1 MKIAVLDDW
10 VECARDCCDWNRLGT
25 NEAGTNIAVDIFHD
39 TISGKTLVERLQPYD
54 IICIM
59 RERTPI
65 DARLMDQLPNLR
77 GIITSGMRN
86 AALDIAAAK
95 TRGIM
100 LSGTESPGHATA
112 ELAFTLIAMQARQ
125 LFTAAQSMADG
136 GWQTHLGRDLR
147 GARLGILGLGRLGE
161 ALAKYGAAFG
171 MNVQAW
177 SQNLTKD
184 RCAEVGVDYVDRE
197 TLFRTSDFISI
208 HLKLSDR
215 VRHLVGVDEL
225 AMMQRDAYLVN
236 TSRAPIIDMHA
247 LTAALKTK
255 KIAGAAIDVYD
266 LEPLPSN
273 DPLRGTTNLLMTPHI
288 GYVTRETMKIFYSQT
303 LEAIEAM
310 IAGRPIRQL

>member
-10 VECARDCCDWNRLGT
+10 IECARDSCNWDRLGI
-25 NEAGTNIAVDIFHD
+25 NKADTNIEVDIFHD
-39 TISGKTLVERLQPYD
+39 TISGTALIDRLRPYD
-54 IICIM
+54 IICLM

-65 DARLMDQLPNLR
+65 DASLIDQLPNLK

-86 AALDIAAAK
+86 AAIDIAAAK

-125 LFTAAQSMADG
+125 LFAAVQSMADR

-161 ALAKYGAAFG
+161 AVAKYGLAFG

-236 TSRAPIIDMHA
+236 TSRAPIIDMRA
-247 LTAALKTK
+247 LTAALRTK
-255 KIAGAAIDVYD
+255 KIAGAAIDVFD
-266 LEPLPSN
+266 LEPLPSS
-273 DPLRGTTNLLMTPHI
+273 DQLRGTTNLLMTPHI

>member
-10 VECARDCCDWNRLGT
+10 IECARDSCNWDRLGI
-25 NEAGTNIAVDIFHD
+25 NKADTNIEVDIFHD
-39 TISGKTLVERLQPYD
+39 TISGAALIERLRPYD
-54 IICIM
+54 IICLM

-65 DARLMDQLPNLR
+65 DASLIDQLPNLK

-86 AALDIAAAK
+86 AAIDIAAAK

-112 ELAFTLIAMQARQ
+112 ELAFTLIEMQARQ
-125 LFTAAQSMADG
+125 LFAAAQSMANG

-184 RCAEVGVDYVDRE
+184 RCAEVGVDYVDRD

-225 AMMQRDAYLVN
+225 VMMQRDAYLVN
-236 TSRAPIIDMHA
+236 TSRAPIIDMYA

-255 KIAGAAIDVYD
+255 KIAGAAIDVFD
-266 LEPLPSN
+266 LEPLPSS
-273 DPLRGTTNLLMTPHI
+273 DPVRRTTNLLMTPHI